1 MNQADRTWLEN
12 RILAAVDDDFYL
24 DRDEEKR
31 IKEEGASKGIGIKD
45 IELVVR
51 TELDKLGA
59 VCERLLIDDLERLL
73 HQFTDNDRKLDGKE
87 ERDALDK
94 VVRPAAGKKKG
105 LDPRVAEEYVNS
117 FCKVNG
123 VIRSS
128 ERNKRMLPVALISG
142 AVLVLAAVVFF
153 VVKKEPEKVVET
165 KIVEK
170 TVVETKVV
178 QPPSVHLSDE
188 DKAEID
194 DQLRR
199 AAQFVESAQYTD
211 PPEKSAK
218 ACLDR
223 IRMIDTAGQY
233 RGAEVKALSK
243 RIVDYYI
250 DLATRS
256 YGQRDVSGTTKW
268 LDRAKLMNANM
279 ELIRDKEREFGIIKV
294 ER

>member
-1 MNQADRTWLEN
+1 MNQADKVWLEN
-12 RILAAVDDDFYL
+12 RVLAAVDDDFYL

-31 IKEEGASKGIGIKD
+31 IKEEGSAKGIGIKD

-51 TELDKLGA
+51 AELDKVGA
-59 VCERLLIDDLERLL
+59 VCERLLVDELDRLL
-73 HQFTDNDRKLDGKE
+73 HQFTDNDRKLDPKE

-94 VVRPAAGKKKG
+94 VVRPTAGKKKG

-123 VIRSS
+123 VVRST
-128 ERNKRMLPVALISG
+128 ERTKRLLPVALVSG
-142 AVLVLAAVVFF
+142 AVLVAAAVAFF
-153 VVKKEPEKVVET
+153 VVKKDPEKVVET
-165 KIVEK
+165 KVIEK
-170 TVVETKVV
+170 TVVETREAAAA
-178 QPPSVHLSDE
+178 HLTAE

-199 AAQFVESAQYTD
+199 AAQFVEMAQYTD
-211 PPEKSAK
+211 PPERSAK

-223 IRMIDTAGQY
+223 IRMIDATGQY

-256 YGQRDVSGTTKW
+256 HAARDMNGTVKW

-279 ELIRDKEREFGIIKV
+279 EVIRDKEREFGIIKV

>member
-31 IKEEGASKGIGIKD
+31 IKEEGSSKGIPIKD

-59 VCERLLIDDLERLL
+59 VSERLLIDDLERLL

-123 VIRSS
+123 VVRST
-128 ERNKRMLPVALISG
+128 ERNKRLLPVALVSG
-142 AVLVLAAVVFF
+142 AVLVAAAVVFF
-153 VVKKEPEKVVET
+153 VVKKDPEKVVET
-165 KIVEK
+165 KVVER
-170 TVVETKVV
+170 TVVETREA
-178 QPPSVHLSDE
+178 PAVHLTAE

-211 PPEKSAK
+211 PPERSAK

-223 IRMIDTAGQY
+223 IRMIDAAGQY

-256 YGQRDVSGTTKW
+256 HAARDMSGTVKW

-279 ELIRDKEREFGIIKV
+279 EVIRDKEREFGIIKV

>member
-12 RILAAVDDDFYL
+12 RIQAAVDDDFYL

-31 IKEEGASKGIGIKD
+31 IKEEGSSKGIPSKD

-51 TELDKLGA
+51 TELDNLGA

-73 HQFTDNDRKLDGKE
+73 HQFTDGDRKLDGKE

-123 VIRSS
+123 VVRST
-128 ERNKRMLPVALISG
+128 ERNKRLLPVALVSG
-142 AVLVLAAVVFF
+142 AVLVLAVVVFL

-170 TVVETKVV
+170 TVVETKLV
-178 QPPSVHLSDE
+178 QPSAIVLSDA
-188 DKAEID
+188 DKSEID

-199 AAQFVESAQYTD
+199 ATQFVEMAQYTD

-218 ACLDR
+218 ASLDR
-223 IRMIDTAGQY
+223 IRMIDPTGQH
-233 RGAEVKALSK
+233 RGLEVKSISK
-243 RIVDYYI
+243 GIVDHYI
-250 DLATRS
+250 DLAS
-256 YGQRDVSGTTKW
+256 KSFAGKDLNATTKW

-279 ELIRDKEREFGIIKV
+279 ELIRDKEREFGIIRT

>member
-1 MNQADRTWLEN
+1 MNQADKVWLEN
-12 RILAAVDDDFYL
+12 RVLAAVDDDFYL

-31 IKEEGASKGIGIKD
+31 IKEEGSAKGIGIKD

-51 TELDKLGA
+51 AELDKVGA
-59 VCERLLIDDLERLL
+59 VCERLLVDELDRLL
-73 HQFTDNDRKLDGKE
+73 HQFTDNDRKLDPKE

-123 VIRSS
+123 VVRST
-128 ERNKRMLPVALISG
+128 ERTKRLLPVAIVSG
-142 AVLVLAAVVFF
+142 AVLAAAAVVFL
-153 VVKKEPEKVVET
+153 VVNKEPEKVVET
-165 KIVEK
+165 QVIEK

-178 QPPSVHLSDE
+178 QPPAILLSAE
-188 DKAEID
+188 DRAEID

-199 AAQFVESAQYTD
+199 AAQFVEMAQYTD
-211 PPEKSAK
+211 PPERSAK

-223 IRMIDTAGQY
+223 IRMIDPKGQH
-233 RGAEVKALSK
+233 RGEEVKALSK
-243 RIVDYYI
+243 RIVDHYI
-250 DLATRS
+250 DLAARS
-256 YGQRDVSGTTKW
+256 HAARDVGGTVKW
-268 LDRAKLMNANM
+268 LDRAKLLNVNM
-279 ELIRDKEREFGIIKV
+279 EVIRDKEREFGIIRT

>member
-31 IKEEGASKGIGIKD
+31 IKEEGSSKGIGIKD

-73 HQFTDNDRKLDGKE
+73 HQFTDSDRKLDGKE

-123 VIRSS
+123 VVRST
-128 ERNKRMLPVALISG
+128 ERNKRLLPVALVSG
-142 AVLVLAAVVFF
+142 AVLVAAAVVFL
-153 VVKKEPEKVVET
+153 VVKKDPEKVVET
-165 KIVEK
+165 KVVER
-170 TVVETKVV
+170 TVVETRDA
-178 QPPSVHLSDE
+178 PAAHLTAE

-211 PPEKSAK
+211 PPERSAK

-223 IRMIDTAGQY
+223 IRMIDAAGQY

-256 YGQRDVSGTTKW
+256 HAARDMNGTVKW

-279 ELIRDKEREFGIIKV
+279 EVIRDKEREFGIIKV

>member
-1 MNQADRTWLEN
+1 MNQADRNWLEN
-12 RILAAVDDDFYL
+12 RIQAAVDDDFYL

-31 IKEEGASKGIGIKD
+31 IKEEGASKGIPIKD

-51 TELDKLGA
+51 TELDKYGA

-94 VVRPAAGKKKG
+94 VVRPAVGKKKG
-105 LDPRVAEEYVNS
+105 LDPRVAEEYVSS

-123 VIRSS
+123 VIRST
-128 ERNKRMLPVALISG
+128 ERNKRLLPVALVSG
-142 AVLVLAAVVFF
+142 AALVAAAVVFF
-153 VVKKEPEKVVET
+153 VVKKDPEKVVET
-165 KIVEK
+165 KVVER
-170 TVVETKVV
+170 TVVETREA
-178 QPPSVHLSDE
+178 PLVHLTAE

-211 PPEKSAK
+211 PPERSAK

-223 IRMIDTAGQY
+223 IRMIDAAGQY
-233 RGAEVKALSK
+233 RGAEVKSLSK

-256 YGQRDVSGTTKW
+256 HAARDMSGTVKW

-279 ELIRDKEREFGIIKV
+279 EVIRDKEREFGIIKV

>member
-1 MNQADRTWLEN
+1 MNQADRNWLEN
-12 RILAAVDDDFYL
+12 RIQAAVDDDFYL

-31 IKEEGASKGIGIKD
+31 IKEEGASKGIPIKD

-94 VVRPAAGKKKG
+94 VVRPDAGKKKG

-123 VIRSS
+123 VVRST
-128 ERNKRMLPVALISG
+128 ERNKRLLPVALVSG
-142 AVLVLAAVVFF
+142 AVLAAATVVFF
-153 VVKKEPEKVVET
+153 VVKKDPEK
-165 KIVEK
+165 I
-170 TVVETKVV
+170 VETKVV
-178 QPPSVHLSDE
+178 ERTVVETREAPLAHLTAE

-211 PPEKSAK
+211 PPERSAK

-223 IRMIDTAGQY
+223 IRMIDAAGQY
-233 RGAEVKALSK
+233 RGAEVKSLSK

-256 YGQRDVSGTTKW
+256 HAARDMSGTVKW

-279 ELIRDKEREFGIIKV
+279 EVIRDKEREFGIIKV